1 MAAVAPVPV
10 VSGTAQI
17 GAATADE
24 GGVANRSRRRRSER
38 GAALLEAALVTPV
51 FLLIVFGI
59 LEMGLLFRDSLTTD
73 NASRE
78 GARAASTRGNEGDA
92 DYFVLRTIEHG
103 LEAMGLERL
112 QYVVIFKATG
122 PGDTLPGACATASQ
136 AGLCN
141 RYTAA
146 DFFAELDD
154 SSGNDTGNFRCG
166 ALDSSWCP
174 TTRETSLSAGTDFIG
189 IHVQTRHDF
198 VTGMFSGGND
208 LGETTILRLEPDED

>member
-1 MAAVAPVPV
+1 MAAFRPLR
-10 VSGTAQI
+10 
-17 GAATADE
+17 D
-24 GGVANRSRRRRSER
+24 RRSER
-38 GAALLEAALVTPV
+38 GAGLLETAIVIPV
-51 FLLIVFGI
+51 FLLLVFSI
-59 LEMGLLFRDSLTTD
+59 FEMGLLFRDSLTTD

-78 GARAASTRGNEGDA
+78 GARAASTRGNRDDA
-92 DYFVLRTIEHG
+92 DYYVLRTIEHG

-112 QYVVIFKATG
+112 DHVVVFKATG
-122 PGDTLPGACATASQ
+122 PDDTVPGACKTASQ

-154 SSGNDTGNFRCG
+154 SGGNDTGNFRCG
-166 ALDSSWCP
+166 SRDSSWCP

-198 VTGMFSGGND
+198 ITGFFSGGND
-208 LGETTILRLEPDED
+208 LEETTILRLEPDED

>member
-1 MAAVAPVPV
+1 MRY
-10 VSGTAQI
+10 
-17 GAATADE
+17 
-24 GGVANRSRRRRSER
+24 RSTRQRSER
-38 GAALLEAALVTPV
+38 GAALIEAALVTPV
-51 FLLIVFGI
+51 FLLIVFFI

-78 GARAASTRGNEGDA
+78 GARAASTRGNEADA
-92 DYFVLRTIEHG
+92 DYFVLRTVEHG
-103 LEAMGLERL
+103 LEAMGLQRL
-112 QYVVIFKATG
+112 QYVVVFKATG
-122 PGDTLPGACATASQ
+122 PNETLPASCAVASQ
-136 AGLCN
+136 ADLCN

-154 SSGNDTGNFRCG
+154 AAGNDTGNFRCG
-166 ALDSSWCP
+166 TRDSSWCA

-198 VTGMFSGGND
+198 ITGMFAGGND

>member
-1 MAAVAPVPV
+1 MRH
-10 VSGTAQI
+10 
-17 GAATADE
+17 
-24 GGVANRSRRRRSER
+24 RSTRHRPER
-38 GAALLEAALVTPV
+38 GAALIEAALITPV
-51 FLLIVFGI
+51 FLLIVFFI

-73 NASRE
+73 DASRE
-78 GARAASTRGNEGDA
+78 GARAASTRGNEADA
-92 DYFVLRTIEHG
+92 DYYILRTVEHG
-103 LEAMGLERL
+103 LEAMGLQRL
-112 QYVVIFKATG
+112 QYVVVFKATG
-122 PGDTLPGACATASQ
+122 PDDTVPGSCTVASQ
-136 AGLCN
+136 GGLCN

-166 ALDSSWCP
+166 SRDSSWCP
-174 TTRETSLSAGTDFIG
+174 TTRETSLSAGTDYIG

>member
-1 MAAVAPVPV
+1 MRYR
-10 VSGTAQI
+10 
-17 GAATADE
+17 AT
-24 GGVANRSRRRRSER
+24 RQRSER
-38 GAALLEAALVTPV
+38 GAALIEAALVTPV
-51 FLLIVFGI
+51 FLLIVFFI

-78 GARAASTRGNEGDA
+78 GARAASTRGNEADA
-92 DYFVLRTIEHG
+92 DYFVLRTVEHG
-103 LEAMGLERL
+103 LEAMGLQRL
-112 QYVVIFKATG
+112 QYVVVFKATG
-122 PGDTLPGACATASQ
+122 PNDTLPASCAVASQ
-136 AGLCN
+136 ADLCN

-154 SSGNDTGNFRCG
+154 AAGNDTGNFRCG
-166 ALDSSWCP
+166 TRDSSWCA

-198 VTGMFSGGND
+198 ITGMFAGGND

>member
-1 MAAVAPVPV
+1 MPGPER
-10 VSGTAQI
+10 SGTVRDS
-17 GAATADE
+17 GVGVDSAAPT
-24 GGVANRSRRRRSER
+24 RRPRRPRSER

-51 FLLIVFGI
+51 FILIVFGI
-59 LEMGLLFRDSLTTD
+59 LEIGLLFRDSLTTD

-78 GARAASTRGNEGDA
+78 GARAASTRGNESDA
-92 DYFVLRTIEHG
+92 DYYVLRTIEHG

-112 QYVVIFKATG
+112 EYVVIFRATG
-122 PGDTLPGACATASQ
+122 PGATLPGACATASQ
-136 AGLCN
+136 GGLCN

-166 ALDSSWCP
+166 TLDSSWCP